1 MFNKKLMPEAI
12 IELATKSG
20 RSVLSIAIEAN
31 GYVDSSHYWRTPKD
45 FGDSDTGY
53 TNVCIGNDVDV
64 VGKLSRNVAASIQF
78 PASSAYLN
86 FLGSVSAAMLGRFLI
101 NYHGDEQPTSL
112 YVVIS
117 QPPSTGKSSVNKY
130 STAPLV
136 CENERINEARG
147 KERKRKMA
155 KLREIEREIKVEQ
168 NKTALSVMYEDKER
182 LENEIEKLGDIVFP
196 VTDSTPEGLSRLNA
210 LQGSFAVISAEAT
223 AVNTLLGLTY
233 SNSNS
238 TASCETVLKAW
249 DMEYVSS
256 ARANG
261 ANNLSFVANGCINV
275 IAQDETV
282 LSIMQV
288 GERGNGVS
296 ERFLLLRE
304 KSKLGER
311 VFINDDGTPAY
322 TPIDK
327 NLMSEYY
334 RLIHNIMME
343 EKVVLSLSNDAMMA
357 IYAARQQ
364 AEYGLADGGVYGHS
378 MLRGMIGKL
387 DKQVVR
393 IASVLHVIRNWFSS
407 DGKEGKSRV
416 ISLDTAEEALAIFG
430 ELIESYVSATA
441 SSGCAGEDIELKKL
455 AEITIEMARQSK
467 GRVSVSRVLERA
479 RKVKPFRAQGGIS
492 KKIKDQLLPKLEEMH
507 MLCVVESN
515 VYVNPE
521 LVR

>member
-1 MFNKKLMPEAI
+1 MFEKKLMPEDIVEMA
-12 IELATKSG
+12 AKSK
-20 RSVLSIAIEAN
+20 RSVLSVAIEAN
-31 GYVDSSHYWRTPKD
+31 GYGASRQYWHSPKD
-45 FGDSDTGY
+45 FDDNDAGY

-64 VGKLSRNVAASIQF
+64 VGKLSRNIAKSIQF

-86 FLGSVSAAMLGRFLI
+86 FLGSVSAAMLGRFFV
-101 NYHGDEQPTSL
+101 NYHGSEQPTSL

-117 QPPSTGKSSVNKY
+117 QPPSTGKSSVNQY

-136 CENERINEARG
+136 CENERINELRR
-147 KERKRKMA
+147 KERKRKLA
-155 KLREIEREIKVEQ
+155 KLREIEREIKSEQ
-168 NKTALSVMYEDKER
+168 NKTALAIMYEDKEK

-233 SNSNS
+233 SNANS

-261 ANNLSFVANGCINV
+261 SNNLSFVANGCINV

-288 GERGNGVS
+288 GERSNGVS

-304 KSKLGER
+304 KSMLGQR

-327 NLMSEYY
+327 ELMSQYY
-334 RLIHNIMME
+334 RLIHNIMTE
-343 EKVVLSLSNDAMMA
+343 EKVVLSLDQEAIMA

-364 AEYGLADGGVYGHS
+364 AEPHMADGGLYGHS
-378 MLRGMIGKL
+378 MLRGMIGKM

-393 IASVLHVIRNWFSS
+393 IASVLHVIRNWFSP
-407 DGKEGKSRV
+407 DGREEKSKV
-416 ISLDTAEEALAIFG
+416 ISAETAEEALAIFG
-430 ELIESYVSATA
+430 ELIESYVAATT
-441 SSGCAGEDIELKKL
+441 SSGSAGEEVELKKL
-455 AEITIEMARQSK
+455 SEITIELARQSK
-467 GRVSVSRVLERA
+467 GYVSMSRVLEKA
-479 RKVKPFRAQGGIS
+479 RKVKPFRAQGGVS
-492 KKIKDQLLPKLEEMH
+492 KKIKEQLLPQLESMN
-507 MLCVVESN
+507 MVCVVDSN

-521 LVR
+521 LIR